1 MNASHL
7 FSLPRFSTALST
19 ALLCVL
25 AASCGGTA
33 DPAKL
38 TDEGYAALG
47 KSDWKGAQADFDAA
61 LQQMQTTDAGYLRA
75 KMGSI
80 EALIYTQPERAKD
93 DFLALAKGMS
103 SQVKA
108 SDYITVAGKLAGNSK
123 FPEAIAVLE
132 AGLAAHPE
140 HPKVREVGDKIKVL
154 ATKAGDSKALDALK
168 GLGYTD

>member
-1 MNASHL
+1 MNARHL
-7 FSLPRFSTALST
+7 LALPRISTVLSS

-61 LQQMQTTDAGYLRA
+61 LQQMQSTDAGYLRA

-80 EALIYTQPERAKD
+80 EALVYTQPEQAKNE
-93 DFLALAKGMS
+93 FLALAKGMS

-108 SDYITVAGKLAGNSK
+108 SDYINVAGKLAGNSK

-132 AGLAAHPE
+132 AGMAAHPE
-140 HPKVREVGDKIKVL
+140 EPKVRAVGEKIKEL
-154 ATKAGDSKALDALK
+154 ATKAGDSEAIEKLK
-168 GLGYTD
+168 SLGYM